1 VIFPFFWSFLGR
13 KPPCCDVWF
22 VRSGR
27 GGALHVSC
35 ILSEIFCIRWSNIV
49 HVVSHCSLDSWFC
62 FNVFVSSF
70 NCGAFSSKNSVL
82 NFSIFVRGMGFRILG
97 GLSVVGGSHRA
108 SSVFGGM
115 CSVTGEWSELRLWAL
130 FVVDV
135 YRVLLGVL
143 M

>member
-1 VIFPFFWSFLGR
+1 MRV
-13 KPPCCDVWF
+13 

-27 GGALHVSC
+27 GGALHVSW
-35 ILSEIFCIRWSNIV
+35 ILSDIFCIKWSNFV
-49 HVVSHCSLDSWFC
+49 HVVCHCSFVSWSC
-62 FNVFVSSF
+62 VRVFVSSF
-70 NCGAFSSKNSVL
+70 NCSAFSSKNSVL
-82 NFSIFVRGMGFRILG
+82 NFSIFACGMGFKVLG
-97 GLSVVGGSHRA
+97 GLSVVGGRHRA

>member
-1 VIFPFFWSFLGR
+1 MGSFLGR
-13 KPPCCDVWF
+13 KPPCCAVRF

-27 GGALHVSC
+27 GGALHVFW
-35 ILSEIFCIRWSNIV
+35 IFSEMFCIRWSNIV
-49 HVVSHCSLDSWFC
+49 HVVNHCSLVSWFC
-62 FNVFVSSF
+62 FRMFVSSF
-70 NCGAFSSKNSVL
+70 CCVAFSSKNYVL
-82 NFSIFVRGMGFRILG
+82 NFSMFVWGMGFRSLG
-97 GLSVVGGSHRA
+97 GLSVVGGRHRA

-135 YRVLLGVL
+135 YTVLLGVL